1 MLLKCFFEYVLG
13 MTTNTLL
20 NLFIVLLLV
29 KTFAELTLSLL
40 NRSEVLANKDQIPE
54 VFREF
59 IDQSTYEKSVQYTL
73 AKNTFGI
80 IENIYDAVI
89 LGIIVL
95 SGFLPWV
102 FYGLQSILGTSLWA
116 QSFTLIAMGIIFSLF
131 TLPFEWYEQ
140 FRLEERFGFNRSTL
154 GLWISDKVKGLALMV
169 IIGVPVLWVVL
180 KIFEKLPDIWWI
192 WAFGF
197 LFIFQMLMLI
207 LYPKFIMP
215 LFNKLEPLKEGEL
228 KDRLIK
234 LANRT
239 GFKASTIEVMDGS
252 KRSGHSNAF
261 FTGFGRFRRIV
272 LFDTLIQ
279 QLEPEELEAVLAH
292 EIGHFKKGHILKMLA
307 ISGIATLLA
316 FAVIAWL
323 INKPWFFESFGFS
336 QSDGMVPALI
346 LFILL
351 SSLITFWF
359 SPLMNLLSRKHEYEA
374 DAFAKKAMDNP
385 EPLVRSL
392 RKLSEKNLA
401 NLTPHRVFSG
411 FYYSHPTF
419 IEREKALR
427 RD

>member
-1 MLLKCFFEYVLG
+1 MTENILLD
-13 MTTNTLL
+13 
-20 NLFIVLLLV
+20 LFIVLLLL

-40 NRSEVLANKDQIPE
+40 NRSEVLAHKDEIPE
-54 VFREF
+54 VFRGF

-89 LGIIVL
+89 LGLIVL
-95 SGFLPWV
+95 SGFLAWV
-102 FYGLQSILGTSLWA
+102 FYSLQSILGTSLWA
-116 QSFTLIAMGIIFSLF
+116 QSFTLIVMGIIFSLF
-131 TLPFEWYEQ
+131 TLPFEWHEQ

-154 GLWISDKVKGLALMV
+154 ALWISDKVKGLALMV
-169 IIGVPVLWVVL
+169 IIGVPVLWVIL
-180 KIFEKLPDIWWI
+180 KIFEKLPNVWWI

-197 LFIFQMLMLI
+197 LFIFQILMLI

-239 GFKASTIEVMDGS
+239 GFKASTIEVIDGS

-316 FAVIAWL
+316 FGVIAWL

>member
-180 KIFEKLPDIWWI
+180 KIFEKLPNVWWI

-197 LFIFQMLMLI
+197 LFIFQILMLI

-239 GFKASTIEVMDGS
+239 GFKASTIEVIDGS

-316 FAVIAWL
+316 FGVIAWL

-427 RD
+427 SD